1 MKRATGVF
9 LPGYHFLAVI
19 RYPILEYLMDVHTGI
34 ATIHIITQHIECPY
48 YHHAM
53 EGLHYRIKLFFG
65 IGLPA
70 MSVFQ
75 IQ

>member
-1 MKRATGVF
+1 MFASNHLLT
-9 LPGYHFLAVI
+9 I
-19 RYPILEYLMDVHTGI
+19 SSYPILEYLMDVHTGI
-34 ATIHIITQHIECPY
+34 ATVHIITQHIERPY
-48 YHHAM
+48 YHHAT